1 MLAKCLLVG
10 AVLVMMAM
18 AEDQRTV
25 RRLRTAEPGNWT
37 VKNCIVVKM
46 SAQVKAATSGFCSS
60 LNAYAIYS
68 PHLNSGFWF
77 GLKSISPLSC
87 SKKIY
92 FPPSP

>member
-18 AEDQRTV
+18 AEDQRAV

-46 SAQVKAATSGFCSS
+46 SAQVKAATSGFGSS

-68 PHLNSGFWF
+68 LYLKSGFCF
-77 GLKSISPLSC
+77 GLVTISPLSR
-87 SKKIY
+87 SK
-92 FPPSP
+92 